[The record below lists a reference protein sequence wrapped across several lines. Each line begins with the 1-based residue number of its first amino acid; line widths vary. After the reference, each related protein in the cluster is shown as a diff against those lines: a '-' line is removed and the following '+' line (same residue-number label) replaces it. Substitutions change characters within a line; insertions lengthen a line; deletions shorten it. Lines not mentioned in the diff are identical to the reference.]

1 MSAMDEQPRPFATFN
16 FSVEIY
22 PDGKSAP
29 LAAASFAECDGLEIT
44 QEVKTIRCGGANDRA
59 VRVPGVVN
67 YSNLTLKRGM
77 TGNFD
82 LWTWFQDSIA
92 DPYLR
97 ANAEVV
103 VLDADGSS
111 ERARFQLSRCL
122 PTKLKAPALNAKDG
136 QVAVEELQLAYEKLK
151 LAQPSGGAAG

>member
-1 MSAMDEQPRPFATFN
+1 MADLPRPFVSFN

-29 LAAASFAECDGLEIT
+29 LCKAAFAECDGLEMT
-44 QEVKTIRCGGANDRA
+44 HDVKTIRSGGDNSRS

-77 TGNFD
+77 TDNLD
-82 LWTWFQDSIA
+82 LWAWFEDSIA

-103 VLDADGSS
+103 LLGEDGSS
-111 ERARFQLSRCL
+111 ERARFQLHRCL
-122 PTKLKAPALNAKDG
+122 PAKLKAPSLNAKDG
-136 QVAVEELQLAYEKLK
+136 QIAIEELQLAYEKLQ
-151 LAQPSGGAAG
+151 LARVPA

>member
-1 MSAMDEQPRPFATFN
+1 MDEKPRPFTNFN

-29 LAAASFAECDGLEIT
+29 IAEASFSECDGLEMT
-44 QEVKTIRCGGANDRA
+44 HDVKTIRSGGANDRA
-59 VRVPGVVN
+59 VRVPGTVN

-82 LWTWFQDSIA
+82 LWTWFENSIA
-92 DPYLR
+92 DPFLR

-103 VLDADGSS
+103 LLGEDGSS
-111 ERARFQLSRCL
+111 ERARFQLHRCL
-122 PTKLKAPALNAKDG
+122 PAKLKAPPLNAKDG
-136 QVAVEELQLAYEKLK
+136 QVAIEELQLAYEKLE
-151 LAQPSGGAAG
+151 LARPAKGAGG

>member
-1 MSAMDEQPRPFATFN
+1 MADDPRPFTAFN

-29 LAAASFAECDGLEIT
+29 LCKAAFAECDGLEMT
-44 QEVKTIRCGGANDRA
+44 HDFKTIRSGGANDHA
-59 VRVPGVVN
+59 YRVPGIIN
-67 YSNLTLKRGM
+67 YANLTLKRGV

-82 LWTWFQDSIA
+82 LWTWFADSIA
-92 DPYLR
+92 DPFLR

-103 VLDADGSS
+103 MLAEDGST

-122 PTKLKAPALNAKDG
+122 PAKLKAPTLSAKDG
-136 QVAVEELQLAYEKLK
+136 TIAIEEFQLAYEKLQ
-151 LAQPSGGAAG
+151 LAQALGSAA

>member
-1 MSAMDEQPRPFATFN
+1 MADPPRPFASFN

-29 LAAASFAECDGLEIT
+29 LCKAAFAECDGLEMT
-44 QEVKTIRCGGANDRA
+44 HDVKTIRSGGDNRRS

-77 TGNFD
+77 TDNFD
-82 LWTWFQDSIA
+82 LWTWFEDSIA

-97 ANAEVV
+97 ANAEI
-103 VLDADGSS
+103 VLLGEDGSS
-111 ERARFQLSRCL
+111 ERARFQLHRCI
-122 PTKLKAPALNAKDG
+122 PAKLKAPSLNAKDG
-136 QVAVEELQLAYEKLK
+136 QIAIEELQLAYEKLQ
-151 LAQPSGGAAG
+151 LARVPAGGAA

>member
-1 MSAMDEQPRPFATFN
+1 MAEEPRPFTAFN

-29 LAAASFAECDGLEIT
+29 LAKAAFAECDGLEMT
-44 QEVKTIRCGGANDRA
+44 HDFKTIRSGGANDHA
-59 VRVPGVVN
+59 YRVPGVVN

-77 TGNFD
+77 TDNFD
-82 LWTWFQDSIA
+82 LWTWFAASIA
-92 DPYLR
+92 DPFLR

-103 VLDADGSS
+103 MLAENGST

-122 PTKLKAPALNAKDG
+122 PAKLKAPALNAKDG
-136 QVAVEELQLAYEKLK
+136 TIANEEDQLAYEKLQ
-151 LAQPSGGAAG
+151 LAQAGGAA